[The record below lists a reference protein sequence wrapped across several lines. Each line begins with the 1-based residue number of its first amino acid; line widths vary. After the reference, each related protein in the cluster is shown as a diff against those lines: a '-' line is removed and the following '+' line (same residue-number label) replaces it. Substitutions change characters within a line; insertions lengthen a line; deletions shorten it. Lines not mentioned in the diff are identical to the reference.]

1 MRFRSSSVTDS
12 HLFHLDTEYRLE
24 RIRIRN
30 NAFNLKNNWHGR
42 MTANFCIANY
52 CKGLLFFFTFDV
64 NRFTIKC
71 CSSNDL
77 LIKNSYTK
85 NCFWRRGIADVQSGP
100 LGTDCGKLSR
110 RCHGAGSRRTSSGT
124 PSSSSGSSGP
134 GQTFNFS
141 TIKRE
146 KGQIDFE
153 TL

>member
-1 MRFRSSSVTDS
+1 MGELS
-12 HLFHLDTEYRLE
+12 HTSAY
-24 RIRIRN
+24 
-30 NAFNLKNNWHGR
+30 
-42 MTANFCIANY
+42 IAND
-52 CKGLLFFFTFDV
+52 CKVLLFFFTFDV

-71 CSSNDL
+71 CSSNDF

-124 PSSSSGSSGP
+124 PSWSSDSSGP

-146 KGQIDFE
+146 IQLKKDILILSLCKRINHADRILSACFGFYPRVDSISLFRI
-153 TL
+153 LSA